1 MKNLKFI
8 ITSLF
13 FYLISFSIVLGKAL
27 PPGTGIGDVPANVLI
42 LLDKSG
48 SMGWRMSGGSS
59 GISLPYDTTTDA
71 NGNLYVAQ
79 YSSYG
84 IKKLEYS
91 NAKVDTSWGSNGTA
105 KKGNSQTYYP
115 YNIESAGGVLY
126 AISWSNRRI
135 VKIRESDGE
144 CLGYISLGSAYPY
157 NLSLFQNSAGR
168 FIGVGTSRGYY
179 LYNVNTG
186 SARNCNVNSNLRYS
200 YMVGAADKNF
210 SYMYSYR
217 SNNIY
222 RWQFD
227 SNGCPS
233 VSAGNK
239 RYNYGNNYGGMTVD
253 PNNEPVSYTH
263 LTLPTIYSV

>member
-84 IKKLEYS
+84 IKKLEYA

-105 KKGNSQTYYP
+105 KKGNCQTYYP

-144 CLGYISLGSAYPY
+144 CLGYINLGSAYPY
-157 NLSLFQNSAGR
+157 NLSLFQNPQGR
-168 FIGVGTSRGYY
+168 FIGVGTSQGYY

-222 RWQFD
+222 R
-227 SNGCPS
+227 
-233 VSAGNK
+233 
-239 RYNYGNNYGGMTVD
+239 
-253 PNNEPVSYTH
+253 
-263 LTLPTIYSV
+263 